1 MVYLNIQNIKTQQP
15 LKKLNWKFMGP
26 YQIKKK
32 LSLYAYK
39 LKLPTKIKI
48 YPMFHVSLLQPL
60 KSKPLIYKVPPPP
73 PVIIDNGNSSYFI
86 NLINDMR

>member
-1 MVYLNIQNIKTQQP
+1 
-15 LKKLNWKFMGP
+15 MGL

-48 YPMFHVSLLQPL
+48 YLTFYISLLQPL
-60 KSKPLIYKVPPPP
+60 KSKPITRKVPLLP
-73 PVIIDNGNSSYFI
+73 PVIVNNGNGSYFI
-86 NLINDMR
+86 NLINNI

>member
-1 MVYLNIQNIKTQQP
+1 VGL
-15 LKKLNWKFMGP
+15 

-48 YPMFHVSLLQPL
+48 YLMFYISLLQPL
-60 KSKPLIYKVPPPP
+60 KGKPLTCKVPLLPS
-73 PVIIDNGNSSYFI
+73 IIINNGNSSYFI
-86 NLINDMR
+86 NLINNI